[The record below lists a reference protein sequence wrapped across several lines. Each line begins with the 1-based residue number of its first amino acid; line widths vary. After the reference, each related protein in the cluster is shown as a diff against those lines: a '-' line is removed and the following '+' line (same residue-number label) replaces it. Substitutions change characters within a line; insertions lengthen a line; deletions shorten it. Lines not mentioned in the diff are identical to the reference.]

1 MPALPT
7 ANATCFYSLSLDA
20 YSGTPG
26 STPASHA
33 PTCFYSLSLDAYSGT
48 VVVLSSP
55 DVTPRFYSLS
65 LDAYSGTRT
74 PPSGVRSNNRRGS
87 RFYSLSL
94 DAYSGTALEAI
105 YPNPATRFYS
115 LSLDA
120 YSGTPTPRRWRRV
133 AWFLF
138 AVARRVQRNRVR
150 WIDMLLP
157 TGF

>member
-55 DVTPRFYSLS
+55 DVTP
-65 LDAYSGTRT
+65 
-74 PPSGVRSNNRRGS
+74 